1 MKLSSD
7 SQGNKYFS
15 FEDNEDDLIENIEE
29 VIGNKSNDFDI
40 LQVLSENKE
49 AEVKGFVAK
58 VRSRKNDKIYS
69 MKKIYLTDNGN
80 INLQNVNSFMNK
92 LIEINHP
99 HILRYYTYFREG
111 NNIYLIMEYMDNS
124 DILGYIQAYQ
134 IFDKNIPEIEIWNI
148 LLQCLSALNYL
159 SELNVGNIGIK
170 LTNIFINNMHNIK
183 IGVFRDF
190 ETNNK
195 NIDKNEEID
204 LLKKYFYV
212 MIQSLKFQIKDLDNI
227 GFLNGLEELDFKNDF
242 YSKELIDFMNNEFN
256 RDIPSLYKLI
266 QIEYAKIFS
275 KNSSIKAVVKCLS
288 SYKIFTDELIKD
300 RKLIESNEKKYY
312 MTNWFLKALDALNG
326 INEDNL
332 SSFAEEFRRAL
343 ASLYT
348 KLDGNKEIEPLLVFS
363 FLLNKIHKETN
374 KIDANQLNYSGYN
387 TYIQNTRSNKNY
399 VFDGEEKDRT
409 NKPQMLQEFVDCFGA
424 TMCSP
429 ISNNFISFMKNRKQC
444 KNCFT
449 CYYSFSTFLYI
460 VFDLTKM
467 RNEKTFDLINDG
479 FNKNHNT
486 PKTIGDDKSNP
497 IRCERCQTN
506 RVFEE
511 FNRYYMINNILIICF
526 NRGHNYEKLT
536 PISFEEYINVKD
548 FIEPGINTA
557 KDFYLVGSINR
568 KIQNQ
573 NNDTEFVS
581 YNRNPINDKWKS
593 NGDINTIKKNQA
605 DKKEQIVMLF
615 YKSKDN

>member
-29 VIGNKSNDFDI
+29 VIGNKSDDFDI

-134 IFDKNIPEIEIWNI
+134 IFDKNIPETEIWNI

-326 INEDNL
+326 IKEDNL
-332 SSFAEEFRRAL
+332 SLFAEEFRRAL

-348 KLDGNKEIEPLLVFS
+348 KLDGNKEIEPILVFS

-568 KIQNQ
+568 KIE
-573 NNDTEFVS
+573 NNNEEFVS
-581 YNRNPINDKWKS
+581 YNRDPNDENKWKS
-593 NGDINTIKKNQA
+593 NNNYNILNQNQMA
-605 DKKEQIVMLF
+605 RKEQILMLF
-615 YKSKDN
+615 YNSK

>member
-15 FEDNEDDLIENIEE
+15 FEDNEDDLIENVEE
-29 VIGNKSNDFDI
+29 VIGNKSDDFDI

-49 AEVKGFVAK
+49 AGVKGFVAK

-69 MKKIYLTDNGN
+69 MKKIYLTDKGN

-227 GFLNGLEELDFKNDF
+227 GFLNGLKELDFKNDF
-242 YSKELIDFMNNEFN
+242 YSKELIDFMNNKFN

-332 SSFAEEFRRAL
+332 SSFAEEFRMAL

-348 KLDGNKEIEPLLVFS
+348 KLDGNKEIEPILVFS

-399 VFDGEEKDRT
+399 IFDGEEKDRT

-479 FNKNHNT
+479 FNKNYNT
-486 PKTIGDDKSNP
+486 PQTIGDDKSNP
-497 IRCERCQTN
+497 ILCERCQTN

-511 FNRYYMINNILIICF
+511 FNRYCMINNILIICF

-536 PISFEEYINVKD
+536 PINFEEYINVKD

-605 DKKEQIVMLF
+605 DKKEQIIMLF

>member
-1 MKLSSD
+1 
-7 SQGNKYFS
+7 
-15 FEDNEDDLIENIEE
+15 
-29 VIGNKSNDFDI
+29 
-40 LQVLSENKE
+40 
-49 AEVKGFVAK
+49 
-58 VRSRKNDKIYS
+58 
-69 MKKIYLTDNGN
+69 
-80 INLQNVNSFMNK
+80 
-92 LIEINHP
+92 
-99 HILRYYTYFREG
+99 
-111 NNIYLIMEYMDNS
+111 
-124 DILGYIQAYQ
+124 
-134 IFDKNIPEIEIWNI
+134 
-148 LLQCLSALNYL
+148 
-159 SELNVGNIGIK
+159 
-170 LTNIFINNMHNIK
+170 
-183 IGVFRDF
+183 
-190 ETNNK
+190 
-195 NIDKNEEID
+195 
-204 LLKKYFYV
+204 

-227 GFLNGLEELDFKNDF
+227 GFLNGLKELDFKNDF
-242 YSKELIDFMNNEFN
+242 YSKELIDFMNNKFN

-326 INEDNL
+326 IKEDNL

-348 KLDGNKEIEPLLVFS
+348 KLDGNKEIEPILVFS

-399 VFDGEEKDRT
+399 IFDGEEKDRT

-479 FNKNHNT
+479 FNKNYNT
-486 PKTIGDDKSNP
+486 PQTIGDDKSNP

-511 FNRYYMINNILIICF
+511 FNRYCMINNILIICF

-536 PISFEEYINVKD
+536 PINFEEYINVKD

-573 NNDTEFVS
+573 NNNIEFVS

>member
-29 VIGNKSNDFDI
+29 IIGNKSDDFDI

-326 INEDNL
+326 IKEDNL
-332 SSFAEEFRRAL
+332 SLFAEEFRRAL

-348 KLDGNKEIEPLLVFS
+348 KLDGNKEIEPILVFS

-479 FNKNHNT
+479 
-486 PKTIGDDKSNP
+486 
-497 IRCERCQTN
+497 
-506 RVFEE
+506 
-511 FNRYYMINNILIICF
+511 L
-526 NRGHNYEKLT
+526 
-536 PISFEEYINVKD
+536 
-548 FIEPGINTA
+548 GINTA

-573 NNDTEFVS
+573 NNNIEFVS

>member
-1 MKLSSD
+1 MILKYDISPKILEKIPLS
-7 SQGNKYFS
+7 
-15 FEDNEDDLIENIEE
+15 DDERLYYSIPY
-29 VIGNKSNDFDI
+29 DI
-40 LQVLSENKE
+40 DE
-49 AEVKGFVAK
+49 KGEWIKGAYLFVTT
-58 VRSRKNDKIYS
+58 
-69 MKKIYLTDNGN
+69 KKI
-80 INLQNVNSFMNK
+80 
-92 LIEINHP
+92 H
-99 HILRYYTYFREG
+99 
-111 NNIYLIMEYMDNS
+111 
-124 DILGYIQAYQ
+124 
-134 IFDKNIPEIEIWNI
+134 
-148 LLQCLSALNYL
+148 
-159 SELNVGNIGIK
+159 
-170 LTNIFINNMHNIK
+170 
-183 IGVFRDF
+183 
-190 ETNNK
+190 
-195 NIDKNEEID
+195 
-204 LLKKYFYV
+204 
-212 MIQSLKFQIKDLDNI
+212 
-227 GFLNGLEELDFKNDF
+227 
-242 YSKELIDFMNNEFN
+242 
-256 RDIPSLYKLI
+256 
-266 QIEYAKIFS
+266 
-275 KNSSIKAVVKCLS
+275 
-288 SYKIFTDELIKD
+288 
-300 RKLIESNEKKYY
+300 
-312 MTNWFLKALDALNG
+312 
-326 INEDNL
+326 
-332 SSFAEEFRRAL
+332 
-343 ASLYT
+343 
-348 KLDGNKEIEPLLVFS
+348 
-363 FLLNKIHKETN
+363 
-374 KIDANQLNYSGYN
+374 
-387 TYIQNTRSNKNY
+387 

-573 NNDTEFVS
+573 NNNIEFVS

>member
-29 VIGNKSNDFDI
+29 IIGNKSDDFDI

-49 AEVKGFVAK
+49 AGVKGFVAK

-69 MKKIYLTDNGN
+69 MKKIYLADNGN

-227 GFLNGLEELDFKNDF
+227 GFLNGLKELDFKNDF

-326 INEDNL
+326 I
-332 SSFAEEFRRAL
+332 
-343 ASLYT
+343 
-348 KLDGNKEIEPLLVFS
+348 K
-363 FLLNKIHKETN
+363 N

-479 FNKNHNT
+479 FNKNHNI

-536 PISFEEYINVKD
+536 PINFEEYINVKD

-573 NNDTEFVS
+573 NNNIEFVS